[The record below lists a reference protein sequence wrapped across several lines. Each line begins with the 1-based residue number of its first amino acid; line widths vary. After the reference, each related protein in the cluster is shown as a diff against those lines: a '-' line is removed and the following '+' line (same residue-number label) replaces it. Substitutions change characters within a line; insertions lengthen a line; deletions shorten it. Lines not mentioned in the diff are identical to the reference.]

1 MIEEENPYA
10 PPKSN
15 DFRLPE
21 NEKPSKWRVFWWIF
35 SLSFVL
41 IPVSTLIPFF
51 TVYFLFD
58 KYKFYEML
66 NMLNTSPL
74 FLLFVMMFFIV
85 IAFVI
90 YVIPTSI
97 LLFIIQYRIKNF
109 KEKVTYSLMN
119 GVLIFILMY
128 FIYSIIFNEVPY
140 EDFIELMSG
149 IFGLIG
155 YMIAIYFIV
164 KKVNYR
170 ISNYS

>member
-1 MIEEENPYA
+1 MTDENPYA

-15 DFRLPE
+15 DFRLSE
-21 NEKPSKWRVFWWIF
+21 NNKKPSKWRVFWWIY

-74 FLLFVMMFFIV
+74 FLLFVMMFLIV

-109 KEKVTYSLMN
+109 KEKVIYSLIN
-119 GVLIFILMY
+119 GVLIFILMD

-170 ISNYS
+170 ILNYS